1 MLPALART
9 SKVRVRLRLRVR
21 VGVRVRVRVCNPHP
35 HPNPNPNQASSG
47 RLVVLQRPSEA
58 WAALDEGSE
67 VRFTLNGAQL
77 VCTLRVVRSASQEAI
92 EAWKEAPPDA
102 GLDGLLVLSEEDALL
117 DD

>member
-1 MLPALART
+1 
-9 SKVRVRLRLRVR
+9 
-21 VGVRVRVRVCNPHP
+21 
-35 HPNPNPNQASSG
+35 
-47 RLVVLQRPSEA
+47 VLQRPSEA